1 VKGMRVLITRPSHQ
15 VNDFAKRLDAIGA
28 EALFLPT
35 IEIKPVADT
44 TILDRALSRLHCY
57 DWLVL
62 TSANAVEVVLERLAD
77 LGVRSLPENLRV
89 AAVGPKTASKLKD
102 QGISIDF
109 VPQKYLGEA
118 ILPGLGDL
126 RERWVLLPTADIAH
140 NTLPKAIEAGGG
152 IAHVITVYSTLPA
165 DPDPKGLIALRDGV
179 DVITFTSGSTARNFV
194 TLVQN
199 AELDPFNLPGKP
211 KVACIG
217 PKTAQAAREVGF
229 HVDIV
234 AEDHTVDGLVEAI
247 QKKPFKMQ

>member
-1 VKGMRVLITRPSHQ
+1 MRVLITRPRHQ
-15 VNDFAKRLDAIGA
+15 ADEFAKRLDAIGA

-35 IEIKPVADT
+35 IEIKPIADT

-62 TSANAVEVVLERLAD
+62 TSANAVWVILERLAV
-77 LGVRSLPENLRV
+77 LGVSSLPGNLRV

-109 VPQKYLGEA
+109 MPQQYLGEA

-126 RERWVLLPTADIAH
+126 RGRWVLLPTADIAP
-140 NTLPKAIEAGGG
+140 NTLPKAIEASGGV
-152 IAHVITVYSTLPA
+152 AHVVTVYCTLPA
-165 DPDPKGLIALRDGV
+165 DPDPKGLEALRSGI

-194 TLVQN
+194 TLTQN

-217 PKTAQAAREVGF
+217 PKTARVAGEVGF
-229 HVDIV
+229 NVDIV
-234 AEDHTVDGLVEAI
+234 ADDHTVDGLVRAI
-247 QKKPFKMQ
+247 QK